1 MESKYPLKRVGLDG
15 IGRSGRP
22 ADDLGVEATVRDIMA
37 RVRDGGEKALLE
49 LARELDRSDGRLWY
63 GPEDFAAALSS
74 IGAEQRGALER
85 AARRVQAFAKAQ
97 LESLAALD
105 MPVPGGRAGHEVLPV
120 ERAGC
125 YVPGGRYPL
134 PSTVLMTAGVARVAG
149 VQHVAVA
156 CPSPQPIILA
166 ACAVVG
172 VDLLLAAGGAQ
183 AIAALTWG
191 CGTLAP
197 RDVVV
202 GPGNRYVA
210 AAKRLAQSVVRT
222 DPPAGP
228 SELLVL
234 ADDSAD
240 PSAIAWD
247 LLAQAEHDPDAVP
260 ALAALSESFITKVES
275 ALAVNLA
282 QMPAASAEIAKAA
295 LDNGWAYVASNS
307 AALAEAA
314 NRFVP
319 EHLEL
324 AMADPD
330 SILPLCCHAG
340 AVFIGCGSAEAF
352 GDYGAGPNHTLPT
365 SGRGRGAGGL
375 SVFDFLRIRTWLRLD
390 SPGAGS
396 SATAD
401 GELADNELSAL
412 ATDTAI
418 LARSEGLEAHARS
431 ALARVLQ

>member
-1 MESKYPLKRVGLDG
+1 MEDQYPLKRVGLDG

-22 ADDLGVEATVRDIMA
+22 ADDLGVDARVRDIMDL
-37 RVRDGGEKALLE
+37 VRDGGEKALTE

-63 GPEDFAAALSS
+63 GPEDFAAALLS
-74 IGAEQRGALER
+74 IGPDERGALQR
-85 AARRVQAFAKAQ
+85 AAGRVQAFAKAQ
-97 LESLAALD
+97 LASLSAMDL
-105 MPVPGGRAGHEVLPV
+105 PVPGGRAGHQLLPV

-134 PSTVLMTAGVARVAG
+134 PSTVLMTAGVARMAG

-191 CGTLAP
+191 CGVLAP

-240 PSAIAWD
+240 PSAVAWD

-260 ALAALSESFITKVES
+260 ALAALSESFIAKVES
-275 ALAVNLA
+275 ALAANLV
-282 QMPAASAEIAKAA
+282 QMPAASAQIAKAA
-295 LDNGWAYVASNS
+295 LDNGWAFVAASPGE
-307 AALAEAA
+307 LAEAA

-319 EHLEL
+319 EHLEVAL
-324 AMADPD
+324 ADPD
-330 SILPLCCHAG
+330 SILPQCRHAG
-340 AVFIGCGSAEAF
+340 AVFIGSGSAEAF

-365 SGRGRGAGGL
+365 SGRARGAGGL

-390 SPGAGS
+390 GRGYENP
-396 SATAD
+396 D
-401 GELADNELSAL
+401 LQAL
-412 ATDTAI
+412 AADTAV
-418 LARSEGLEAHARS
+418 LARAEGLEAHARS
-431 ALARVLQ
+431 ALARV

>member
-1 MESKYPLKRVGLDG
+1 MENQYPLKRVGLDC

-22 ADDLGVEATVRDIMA
+22 ADDLGVEARVRDIMD
-37 RVRDGGEKALLE
+37 RVRDGGEEALLE
-49 LARELDRSDGRLWY
+49 LALELDRSDGRLWY
-63 GPEDFAAALSS
+63 GPEDFATALSA

-85 AARRVQAFAKAQ
+85 AAGRVQAFAKAQ
-97 LESLAALD
+97 LESLSALD
-105 MPVPGGRAGHEVLPV
+105 MPVPGGRAGHQMLPV

-191 CGTLAP
+191 CGALAS

-240 PSAIAWD
+240 PSAVAWD

-260 ALAALSESFITKVES
+260 ALAALSEAFITKVES
-275 ALAVNLA
+275 ALAANLA

-295 LDNGWAYVASNS
+295 LDNGWAFVA
-307 AALAEAA
+307 ARPEELAEAA

-330 SILPLCCHAG
+330 SILPLCNHAG
-340 AVFIGCGSAEAF
+340 AVFIGSGSAEAF

-365 SGRGRGAGGL
+365 SGRARGAGGL

-390 SPGAGS
+390 GKS
-396 SATAD
+396 
-401 GELADNELSAL
+401 LADNELSAL
-412 ATDTAI
+412 AADTAI

>member
-1 MESKYPLKRVGLDG
+1 MD
-15 IGRSGRP
+15 
-22 ADDLGVEATVRDIMA
+22 
-37 RVRDGGEKALLE
+37 RVRDGGEPALLE
-49 LARELDRSDGRLWY
+49 LARDLDRSDGRLWY
-63 GPEDFAAALSS
+63 GPEDFSTALAS
-74 IGAEQRGALER
+74 ISADQRGALQR
-85 AARRVQAFAKAQ
+85 AAGRIQAFAKAQ
-97 LESLAALD
+97 LASLATLD
-105 MPVPGGRAGHEVLPV
+105 MPVPGGRAGHQLLPV
-120 ERAGC
+120 EGAGC

-149 VQHVAVA
+149 VRHVAVA

-166 ACAVVG
+166 ACAVAG

-191 CGTLAP
+191 CGALAP

-202 GPGNRYVA
+202 GPGNKYVA

-240 PSAIAWD
+240 PSAVAWD

-260 ALAALSESFITKVES
+260 ALAALSEIFIQKVES
-275 ALAVNLA
+275 ALAANLA
-282 QMPAASAEIAKAA
+282 EMTAPAAEIAKAA
-295 LDNGWAYVASNS
+295 LDNGWAFVA
-307 AALAEAA
+307 ARPEDLAEAA

-324 AMADPD
+324 AMTDPD
-330 SILPLCCHAG
+330 SILPLCAHAG

-375 SVFDFLRIRTWLRLD
+375 SVFDFLRIRTWLRLE
-390 SPGAGS
+390 SLGKGRQG
-396 SATAD
+396 TARSGVIGKEPAD
-401 GELADNELSAL
+401 KELATL
-412 ATDTAI
+412 ASDTAV
-418 LARSEGLEAHARS
+418 LARAEGLEAHARS
-431 ALARVLQ
+431 ALARV

>member
-1 MESKYPLKRVGLDG
+1 MESKYTLKRVDLSG
-15 IGRSGRP
+15 ISRSGRP
-22 ADDLGVEATVRDIMA
+22 ADDLEVEARVRDIMD
-37 RVRDGGEKALLE
+37 RVRAGGEPALLE

-63 GPEDFAAALSS
+63 GPKEFAAALSS
-74 IGAEQRGALER
+74 LAASQRGALQR
-85 AARRVQAFAKAQ
+85 AAGRVQAFARAQ
-97 LESLAALD
+97 LGCLAAFE
-105 MPVPGGRAGHEVLPV
+105 MPVPGGRAGHHLLPV

-156 CPSPQPIILA
+156 CPNPQPIILA

-191 CGTLAP
+191 CGILAS

-202 GPGNRYVA
+202 GPGNRYVT

-260 ALAALSESFITKVES
+260 ALAALSASFIDQVES
-275 ALAVNLA
+275 ALAANLA
-282 QMPAASAEIAKAA
+282 RMPVASAETARAA
-295 LDNGWAYVASNS
+295 LENGWAFVAANPGE
-307 AALAEAA
+307 LAEAA

-330 SILPLCCHAG
+330 SILHLCLHAG
-340 AVFIGCGSAEAF
+340 AVFIGSVSAEAF

-375 SVFDFLRIRTWLRLD
+375 SVFDFIRIRTWLRLD
-390 SPGAGS
+390 GRNHG
-396 SATAD
+396 TTR
-401 GELADNELSAL
+401 GEELAYPDL
-412 ATDTAI
+412 ATLAADTAV

-431 ALARVLQ
+431 ALARI

>member
-1 MESKYPLKRVGLDG
+1 M
-15 IGRSGRP
+15 
-22 ADDLGVEATVRDIMA
+22 DL
-37 RVRDGGEKALLE
+37 VRDGGEPALLR

-74 IGAEQRGALER
+74 IGADQRGALER
-85 AARRVQAFAKAQ
+85 AAKRIQVFAKAQ
-97 LESLAALD
+97 LASLSELD
-105 MPVPGGRAGHEVLPV
+105 LPVPGGRAGHQLLPV

-191 CGTLAP
+191 CGALAP

-240 PSAIAWD
+240 PSAVAWD

-260 ALAALSESFITKVES
+260 ALAALSEAFISKVES
-275 ALAVNLA
+275 ALAANLA
-282 QMPAASAEIAKAA
+282 EMPAPAAEIARAA
-295 LDNGWAYVASNS
+295 LDNGWAFVAMRPEE
-307 AALAEAA
+307 LAEAA

-330 SILPLCCHAG
+330 SILPLCKQAG
-340 AVFIGCGSAEAF
+340 AVFIGSGSAEAF

-390 SPGAGS
+390 GRHQGGQGQTTSEAVGKELV
-396 SATAD
+396 D
-401 GELADNELSAL
+401 RELAAL
-412 ATDTAI
+412 ASDTAV
-418 LARSEGLEAHARS
+418 LARAEGLEAHARS
-431 ALARVLQ
+431 ALARVCSEA

>member
-1 MESKYPLKRVGLDG
+1 MEDQYPLKRVGLDG

-22 ADDLGVEATVRDIMA
+22 ADDLGVEARVRDIMDL
-37 RVRDGGEKALLE
+37 VRDGGEPALLR
-49 LARELDRSDGRLWY
+49 LARQLDRSDGHLWY

-74 IGAEQRGALER
+74 IGADQRGALQR
-85 AARRVQAFAKAQ
+85 ATGHIQDFAKAQ
-97 LESLAALD
+97 LASLSALD
-105 MPVPGGRAGHEVLPV
+105 LPVPGGRAGHQLLPV

-191 CGTLAP
+191 CGVLAP

-240 PSAIAWD
+240 PSALAWD

-260 ALAALSESFITKVES
+260 ALAALSEAFITKVES
-275 ALAVNLA
+275 ALAANLA
-282 QMPAASAEIAKAA
+282 QMPAAAAEIARAA
-295 LDNGWAYVASNS
+295 LDNGWAFVANS
-307 AALAEAA
+307 PAELAEAA

-330 SILPLCCHAG
+330 SILPLCRHAG
-340 AVFIGCGSAEAF
+340 AVFIGTGSAEAF

-365 SGRGRGAGGL
+365 SGRARGAGGL

-390 SPGAGS
+390 GRGEGS
-396 SATAD
+396 QGNQDKSD
-401 GELADNELSAL
+401 LEAL
-412 ATDTAI
+412 AADTAV
-418 LARSEGLEAHARS
+418 LARAEGLEAHARS
-431 ALARVLQ
+431 ALARV